1 VGFHKRHTARPSL
14 TWPQSVDEALCF
26 GWIDGVRRR
35 IDDERYT
42 VRFTRRK
49 AGSTWS
55 AINLKRV
62 RALIEEGR
70 MRPAG
75 LKAFQTRDR
84 KKAGLYSYEQRLH
97 IKLPPRFEKLVRTK
111 TKAWTYYR
119 AQAPWYQRTAA
130 FWVVSAKQEATRLK
144 RLAHL
149 IACSARGHPV
159 EPLARL
165 DKRRATR

>member
-1 VGFHKRHTARPSL
+1 
-14 TWPQSVDEALCF
+14 VDEALCF

-42 VRFTRRK
+42 IRFTRRK

-55 AINLKRV
+55 AINLKRI

-70 MRPAG
+70 MRPVG

-97 IKLPPRFEKLVRTK
+97 MKLPPRFEKLLRAK
-111 TKAWTYYR
+111 SRAWTYFR

-130 FWVVSAKQEATRLK
+130 FWVVSAKQEETRLK

-149 IACSARGHPV
+149 LACSARGQPV